1 MNKTVI
7 YLFAAFHLHFYA
19 SDISFTYFV
28 QYLKTLCLHT
38 RTSIYVWFF
47 GLSYSHWHNS
57 YKWKY
62 IFKHKST
69 LHVHNMSHFK
79 SVLLY
84 RYLLWFCTYLAMK
97 PNGMFFITEVECLI
111 IYVHLKYIL
120 SYISMVLYKAVKPMF
135 LINTKVECIFMS
147 PIKFIYLHYYK
158 PMFLITEVE

>member
-1 MNKTVI
+1 MLPPLFIFMLQMYHSHVLSNIWKRYVYIHVHQSMFELLVEVIHIDTFHMN
-7 YLFAAFHLHFYA
+7 
-19 SDISFTYFV
+19 
-28 QYLKTLCLHT
+28 
-38 RTSIYVWFF
+38 
-47 GLSYSHWHNS
+47 GN
-57 YKWKY
+57 

-135 LINTKVECIFMS
+135 LINSKVECIFMS
-147 PIKFIYLHYYK
+147 PMKYIVYIYML
-158 PMFLITEVE
+158 L

>member
-1 MNKTVI
+1 M
-7 YLFAAFHLHFYA
+7 
-19 SDISFTYFV
+19 FTYT
-28 QYLKTLCLHT
+28 YLHQFIFELLVEVIHIDTFHMN
-38 RTSIYVWFF
+38 
-47 GLSYSHWHNS
+47 GN
-57 YKWKY
+57 

-147 PIKFIYLHYYK
+147 PMKYIYTCYYK

>member
-1 MNKTVI
+1 MFFPIFENVM
-7 YLFAAFHLHFYA
+7 
-19 SDISFTYFV
+19 FTYT
-28 QYLKTLCLHT
+28 YLHQFMFELLVEVIHIDTFHMN
-38 RTSIYVWFF
+38 
-47 GLSYSHWHNS
+47 GN
-57 YKWKY
+57 

-120 SYISMVLYKAVKPMF
+120 SYISMVLYKASNPCF
-135 LINTKVECIFMS
+135 SLILKLNVYLCLLWS
-147 PIKFIYLHYYK
+147 IYIHAIINSCFSLLK
-158 PMFLITEVE
+158 LNN

>member
-1 MNKTVI
+1 M
-7 YLFAAFHLHFYA
+7 
-19 SDISFTYFV
+19 FTYT
-28 QYLKTLCLHT
+28 YLHQFMFELLVEVIHIDTFHMN
-38 RTSIYVWFF
+38 
-47 GLSYSHWHNS
+47 GN
-57 YKWKY
+57 

-84 RYLLWFCTYLAMK
+84 RYLLWFRTNLAVN
-97 PNGMFFITEVECLI
+97 PMFLITEVECLI

-147 PIKFIYLHYYK
+147 PMKYIYLHYYK

>member
-1 MNKTVI
+1 MLPPLFIFLLQMYHSHVLSNIWKRYVYIHVHQSMFELLVWVI
-7 YLFAAFHLHFYA
+7 HIDTIH
-19 SDISFTYFV
+19 IN
-28 QYLKTLCLHT
+28 
-38 RTSIYVWFF
+38 
-47 GLSYSHWHNS
+47 GN
-57 YKWKY
+57 

-135 LINTKVECIFMS
+135 LINSKVECIFMS
-147 PIKFIYLHYYK
+147 RMKYIVYIYML
-158 PMFLITEVE
+158 L